1 MKDLI
6 RRFIVSLITVEAR
19 AILAKY
25 KPKIILVTG
34 SVGKTS
40 TKDAIYAALS
50 KRFFVRRSEKSFNS
64 DIGVPLTILGVPNG
78 WSNPLRWMR
87 NLIDGALLLLLR
99 APYPEWLILEVGAD
113 RPGDISKSLAWL
125 APELVVAT
133 RFPDIPVHVE
143 FYSTPGE
150 VVKEELSPVAL
161 IQSGGA
167 LIANGD
173 DENALG
179 IALPGG
185 VVRMT
190 YGFENGAEVRASGL
204 RASSADRMP
213 TGIAFD
219 VSYKGSKVH
228 VVVPGVAGKGH
239 AYAALAGI
247 AVALRL
253 GMGLA
258 EAAKAVSAY
267 EAPPGRMRLIAGFN
281 GSTLIDD
288 TYNASPVA
296 TEEALGTLCNIPRR
310 GRRIAVLADMLE
322 LGMFS
327 VGEHKRIGGV
337 ASKSVDLLVTVGVRG
352 RGIAEGAREAGMPED
367 AIHECERG
375 ADAASYLVSLVQPG
389 DVVLLKGSQSMRME
403 RVTKS
408 LMARAETAPQMLARQ
423 DAEWMTR

>member
-1 MKDLI
+1 
-6 RRFIVSLITVEAR
+6 
-19 AILAKY
+19 
-25 KPKIILVTG
+25 
-34 SVGKTS
+34 
-40 TKDAIYAALS
+40 
-50 KRFFVRRSEKSFNS
+50 
-64 DIGVPLTILGVPNG
+64 
-78 WSNPLRWMR
+78 
-87 NLIDGALLLLLR
+87 
-99 APYPEWLILEVGAD
+99 
-113 RPGDISKSLAWL
+113 
-125 APELVVAT
+125 
-133 RFPDIPVHVE
+133 
-143 FYSTPGE
+143 